1 LAAYSRSRCREWAL
15 QFLYQAEFSG
25 ERRREALERFWSHFQ
40 VKGPSPAYL
49 QELVEGVAAH
59 LEELDAFIARYS
71 EHWRL
76 ERMTL
81 VDRNLLRLAI
91 YELLYQPHIPPKVVI
106 NEAVEMA
113 KRYGSEASGGF
124 VNGILDQVRLAVGR
138 EV

>member
-1 LAAYSRSRCREWAL
+1 L
-15 QFLYQAEFSG
+15 QFLYQAEFAG
-25 ERRREALERFWSHFQ
+25 QWRPEAVERFWTHFQ
-40 VKGPSPAYL
+40 TGGAPPAYL
-49 QELVEGVAAH
+49 KELVEGVASH
-59 LEELDAFIARYS
+59 LEELDVFIVRYS

-76 ERMTL
+76 ERMTI

-91 YELLYQPHIPPKVVI
+91 YELLYQPKIPPKVVI

-124 VNGILDQVRLAVGR
+124 VNGILDQVRMSVGR

>member
-1 LAAYSRSRCREWAL
+1 M
-15 QFLYQAEFSG
+15 
-25 ERRREALERFWSHFQ
+25 
-40 VKGPSPAYL
+40 
-49 QELVEGVAAH
+49 EGVESH
-59 LEELDAFIARYS
+59 LEELDAFIVRYA

-81 VDRNLLRLAI
+81 VDRNLLRLGI
-91 YELLYQPHIPPKVVI
+91 YELLYQPHIPPKVAI

-124 VNGILDQVRLAVGR
+124 VNGILDQVRMAVGR